1 MRFLR
6 AVTAVAA
13 MLLVLPALAQ
23 QTLDRPF
30 DGPIPYQVDSGNLA
44 NPSAVPQALHEEV
57 VHIDGAA
64 WLRVYFG
71 DVVLGVGSFL
81 RITSEL
87 DGEVQLLD
95 AAGLA
100 EWHNTTA
107 YFNGQTVR
115 VELIGGAETPNNR
128 LSIAQVSWEAAAEV
142 FLGSCGICGPDDR
155 IPTDE
160 DFAAR
165 LLPAGCSATVFNQ
178 QSCMVSAG
186 HCMGGSMVL
195 QFRVPA
201 SNPNCNLNHPPVTE
215 QFPATSFQSTNGGTG
230 NDWAV
235 MTIGT
240 NGAGETP
247 YERYGVLIPIADSPP
262 NVGDSLTIW
271 GYGVDDECVRN
282 QVQQSSSGSL
292 SGVNA
297 TSIRHGVDAT
307 FGNSGSALNRDGV
320 EILAIVTH
328 CPCPNWATRVDHPAF
343 AAARETLCP
352 SVLPSQ
358 TIPVAV
364 DVPSGW
370 GTLVAGGLPEIRA
383 SDNAYLVVEAEEG
396 GPRNN
401 AMTVVDL
408 QSPFTSVSE
417 LNLRVEFGAADA
429 QPVYGIFQI
438 FDWDA
443 GQYKTLSIVIVPTT
457 SDPLYVF
464 DDIPGAAA
472 YVDVSGKIRLRLI
485 QTARLS
491 QTPDGYTKRID
502 LVEVTVLE

>member
-1 MRFLR
+1 
-6 AVTAVAA
+6 
-13 MLLVLPALAQ
+13 MLVVVPALAQ
-23 QTLDRPF
+23 QTLDRPV

-44 NPSAVPQALHEEV
+44 NVSASPQALHEEV

-71 DVVLGVGSFL
+71 DVVLGAGSVL

-87 DGEVQLLD
+87 DGEVQVLD
-95 AAGLA
+95 AQGLV
-100 EWHNTTA
+100 EWKNTTA

-115 VELIGGAETPNNR
+115 VELVGGAQTPNNR
-128 LSIAQVSWEAAAEV
+128 LVIDQVAWEASPEV

-155 IPTDE
+155 IPTEE

-178 QSCMVSAG
+178 DSCMVSAG
-186 HCMGGSMVL
+186 HCMGSSMVL
-195 QFRVPA
+195 QFRVPP
-201 SNPNCNLNHPPVTE
+201 STPGCGLVHPPIIE
-215 QFPATSFQSTNGGTG
+215 QFPAATQMSTNSGPGH
-230 NDWAV
+230 DWAV
-235 MTIGT
+235 MTMGT
-240 NGAGETP
+240 NNAGEKP
-247 YERYGVLIPIADSPP
+247 YERYGVRIPIADSPP
-262 NVGDSLTIW
+262 SVGDSLTIW
-271 GYGVDDECVRN
+271 GYGVDNECVRN
-282 QVQQSSSGSL
+282 QVQQSSSGTL

-307 FGNSGSALNRDGV
+307 FGNSGSAVNRNGT

-343 AAARETLCP
+343 VAARETLCP
-352 SVLPSQ
+352 SVVPSE
-358 TIPVAV
+358 TIPVSA
-364 DVPSGW
+364 DVPPGW
-370 GTLVAGGLPEIRA
+370 GTLVSGGLPEIGS
-383 SDNAYLVVEAEEG
+383 SDNTYLVVESEEG

-408 QSPFTSVSE
+408 QSPFNSVSE

-438 FDWDA
+438 FNWDTDE
-443 GQYKTLSIVIVPTT
+443 YKTLSIVVVPTT
-457 SDPLYVF
+457 TDRVYDF
-464 DDIPGAAA
+464 DDIAGADA
-472 YVDVSGKIRLRLI
+472 YVNGSGNIRLRLI